1 MEDGFDI
8 EIGGGYSLNYAE
20 IVEHK
25 ELMAITRLL
34 AMHLMK
40 TPYIVVG
47 DYIKEL
53 SDSDLKAL
61 MAAEEAD
68 KYEDII
74 LMSEMLACAE
84 GCEQAPTD
92 KIFQLRAQHLITLLV
107 IESLSRKGLVRVYHE
122 NMSFHE
128 DMKEK
133 IVVEKI
139 GDDFA

>member
-1 MEDGFDI
+1 MDAD
-8 EIGGGYSLNYAE
+8 
-20 IVEHK
+20 
-25 ELMAITRLL
+25 
-34 AMHLMK
+34 
-40 TPYIVVG
+40 
-47 DYIKEL
+47 
-53 SDSDLKAL
+53 
-61 MAAEEAD
+61 EAD

-74 LMSEMLACAE
+74 LMSEMLACGE

-107 IESLSRKGLVRVYHE
+107 IESLGRKGLVRVFHE

-139 GDDFA
+139 G